1 MHRKKQQLVLAGL
14 GVSALLTLAACGSE
28 EPGSGS
34 SAGTASTSSSTSGST
49 QAGRQDDVRFAQMMI
64 PHHEQAVEMA
74 ELALQKDTSARV
86 RQLAEQI
93 RAAQDPEIATMTRWL
108 EQWGAPM
115 TSDQG
120 HAGHGG
126 GGMMSEE
133 DLEELSA
140 ADGRSFE
147 TMWLEMMVEHHEGA
161 VVMAQDVLETTASPE
176 VKALAQAV
184 VAGQTQEIA
193 TMKSLL

>member
-64 PHHEQAVEMA
+64 PHHQQAVEMA
-74 ELALQKDTSARV
+74 ERALQKDTSARV

-184 VAGQTQEIA
+184 VTGQTQEIA

>member
-184 VAGQTQEIA
+184 VTGQTQEIA